1 MNLPLPEKLEISTGT
16 LINNWRKFKQVW
28 GNLYEVTTRLKDLQ
42 NPELNK
48 EWRATTLLTSLGS
61 DALDV
66 LEGITF
72 EEEVQQKDPDV
83 IQEKLQ
89 KYCIGEVN
97 ESFERYTFNKQDQ
110 GPHKPID
117 TYVAGL

>member
-97 ESFERYTFNKQDQ
+97 ESFE
-110 GPHKPID
+110 
-117 TYVAGL
+117 